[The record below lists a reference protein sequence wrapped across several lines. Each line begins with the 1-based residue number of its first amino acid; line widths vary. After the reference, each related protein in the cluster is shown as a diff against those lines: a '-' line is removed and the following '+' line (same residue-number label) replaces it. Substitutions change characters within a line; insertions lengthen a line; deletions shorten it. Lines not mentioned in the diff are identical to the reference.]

1 MNGIPMKNNS
11 ILLCCLFMVL
21 FLGACEKEK
30 EIIRP
35 VAIYHV
41 SDFQKYLK
49 LDFPAVVEAGNS
61 SLLSYKVSG
70 PILMFHKELGAFVKK
85 GEVIASLD
93 ERDYE
98 TQLQAAKE
106 KMLAAKNAYIAN
118 KAQADNA
125 RKQFV
130 RANALYKEKALAK
143 KKYDE
148 ALAMH
153 DGAIAK
159 EKASFAQYKEA
170 EQGYFNKQDQKK
182 DTKLLAPFDGY
193 ITKKFADVGAVVS
206 QGMPIVSFSS
216 NGKKKIQLNI
226 AEKDIQLFEKAHKF
240 SFIADKNTYPLKMQ
254 TLGKV
259 KQSLELVYPVILF
272 FTEENALLAGTE
284 GTVQVLYAN
293 TKENSLEVPV
303 EAVLKQNNQAF
314 VWTVQENIITKK
326 IVEIIQVTQDGKLL
340 VRGLVAN
347 DKIVAKGVHELHEG
361 QKVRILEEFSK
372 ANVGEIL

>member
-1 MNGIPMKNNS
+1 MNGISMKNK
-11 ILLCCLFMVL
+11 IIFVCCVCIGL
-21 FLGACEKEK
+21 FLGACEKEQ

-35 VAIYHV
+35 VAIYRV
-41 SDFQKYLK
+41 ADFQKYLT
-49 LDFPAVVEAGNS
+49 LEFPAVVEAGNS

-70 PILMFHKELGAFVKK
+70 PILTFHKELGAFVKK

-106 KMLAAKNAYIAN
+106 KMLAAKNAYVAN

-130 RANALYKEKALAK
+130 RVRALYREKALAK

-170 EQGYFNKQDQKK
+170 EQGYYNKQDQKK
-182 DTKLLAPFDGY
+182 DTKLFAPFDGY

-216 NGKKKIQLNI
+216 NGKKKVQLNI
-226 AEKDIQLFEKAHKF
+226 SEKDIQLFEKAQSF
-240 SFIADKNTYPLKMQ
+240 SFLANENSYPLKMQ
-254 TLGKV
+254 TLGKI

-272 FTEENALLAGTE
+272 FTKENALLAGTE
-284 GTVQVLYAN
+284 GKVRVTYAN
-293 TKENSLEVPV
+293 MLENSLEIPV
-303 EAVLKQNNQAF
+303 EAVLKEHDQSF
-314 VWTVQENIITKK
+314 VWVVQDNIIVKK
-326 IVEIIQVTQDGKLL
+326 IIEIIQVTQEGKLL
-340 VRGLVAN
+340 VRGLLVN
-347 DKIVAKGVHELHEG
+347 DKIVAKGVHELYEG
-361 QKVRILEEFSK
+361 QQVRILEEFSK